1 MKIHSLSF
9 SLEQG
14 TGVEPALTA
23 WEAAVIPIYQPCV
36 FRISFSMMNAMEIVS
51 LYNIAQGEG
60 FCKGKISLE
69 WVKFGDVKSDNG
81 CERWFAFRN
90 LIFC

>member
-23 WEAAVIPIYQPCV
+23 WEAAVIPIYQPR
-36 FRISFSMMNAMEIVS
+36 RIYILQLMGGIEPPT
-51 LYNIAQGEG
+51 Y
-60 FCKGKISLE
+60 
-69 WVKFGDVKSDNG
+69 
-81 CERWFAFRN
+81 
-90 LIFC
+90 